1 MSPITETSPPAVAEP
16 ILSAALMWALLGVV
30 LVADAM
36 DLLDATVTTIAAPT
50 IAVDLSGGPALI
62 KWLSAAYALALGTL
76 LFSFTAALAV
86 AVLCALMFTATC
98 VGLASLVLVPV
109 ILSTTAR
116 RSPASRRRA
125 ISPRA

>member
-50 IAVDLSGGPALI
+50 IAGDLGGGPALI

-76 LFSFTAALAV
+76 LVVGGRLGDRYGQRRLFLIGMAGFT
-86 AVLCALMFTATC
+86 
-98 VGLASLVLVPV
+98 LASAACGLSVDPAMLVV
-109 ILSTTAR
+109 A
-116 RSPASRRRA
+116 
-125 ISPRA
+125 